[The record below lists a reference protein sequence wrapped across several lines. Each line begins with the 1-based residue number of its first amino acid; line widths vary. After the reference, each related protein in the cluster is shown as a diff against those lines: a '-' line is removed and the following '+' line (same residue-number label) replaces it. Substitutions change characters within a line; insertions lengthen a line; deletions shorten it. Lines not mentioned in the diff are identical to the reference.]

1 MNNPALLPDALDA
14 TPAYGLV
21 RTLLFF
27 GLYVLLV
34 VGLVAYL
41 MRRLPHRWDPLD
53 GEDEDDEGLDE
64 AL

>member
-1 MNNPALLPDALDA
+1 LPDALDA

-27 GLYVLLV
+27 GLYLLLV

-41 MRRLPHRWDPLD
+41 VRRLPHRRDPLD
-53 GEDEDDEGLDE
+53 GEDDGDD
-64 AL
+64 AP